1 MADPVNFYFDFSS
14 PYSYFAAQKIDSTVE
29 ACGRAVRWKPFLLG
43 ALFKIT
49 GSQPLTTI
57 PLKGDYCLHDWE
69 RLGQMTNTP
78 WIMPDP
84 FPIPTQAAG
93 RAFYWLDEQDPNQAK
108 AFALAAFNTYFGQG
122 INITT
127 PEKVIEVAEGVGVD
141 ATALLVALQKD
152 DVKQRLKDETQAA
165 IDAGVF
171 GAPFFIVDGEGFW
184 GSDRMWMIKRW
195 LQGRKA

>member
-1 MADPVNFYFDFSS
+1 MADPVTFYFDFSS

-29 ACGRAVRWKPFLLG
+29 ACGRTVRWKPFLLG

-49 GSQPLTTI
+49 GLQPLNTI
-57 PLKGDYCLHDWE
+57 PLKGDYCVHDWE

-108 AFALAAFNTYFGQG
+108 AFALATFNTYFEQG
-122 INITT
+122 INIAT
-127 PEKVIEVAEGVGVD
+127 PDKVIEVAEGVGVD
-141 ATALLVALQKD
+141 GTALSVALQED

-171 GAPFFIVDGEGFW
+171 GAPFFMVEGEGFW
-184 GSDRMWMIKRW
+184 GSDRMWMIKR
-195 LQGRKA
+195 